1 MALKYSPSIVQ
12 DGLVLCLDPSQN
24 KSYPVIDL
32 PVKDGLI
39 MWLDAD
45 DDTTFSYSS
54 GTTVSQW
61 RDKSGFNYHM
71 APVGSAPTRN
81 AFLNSRKVLAFTNTQ
96 DIQNGVIDLRTS
108 PYTIFVVDRYTSP
121 SSGTGRILTS
131 NGGYNNWLLGHWASE
146 VNKYYANGWIYST
159 YVALDTNWK
168 LYLGDWG
175 GPSNDLAN
183 FYGAGTAIATNS
195 ADASAGPWTLGI
207 NANSGERSNCE
218 AAEIIVFN
226 RLLTATERRLVHTYL
241 GQKWGISNTDR
252 TLMDLSGFNDNALF
266 GNGVLAN
273 MPAFDYYNKGSLKF
287 TGNFALCP
295 TATVNSLNGDTL
307 TVEAWVKHS
316 SFGGVGTGRGYISNW
331 HSFNV
336 SNQRGFVLR
345 TYDTQTNPSFWWCWG
360 GGNNYDAFGP
370 SSYVMNLNQ
379 IYHIVATYEK
389 GVAIKIYING
399 RLEGTGTNSINNTI
413 AFDTTNG
420 VYIGFSNINSSYMD
434 GNIYIARL
442 YNRALKASEVL
453 QNYEA
458 QKNRFINTIV
468 QQGLVLN
475 LDAGNPYSYAGSGT
489 TWYDVSGNAIN
500 ASASGTSSYVN
511 SNGGFLSF
519 PNNNSYYNTSTVSA
533 LNLGSA
539 SFSMECWVY
548 LDAATA
554 SDNTYRGIISLG
566 TNASNYVYI
575 AKWRSG
581 LYSGLYVQYVAGA
594 ATITGVYQ
602 ANEYNPVSKWTH
614 VIATKSGSSLTLYV
628 NGSIVYTINDL
639 NTTFTGNSSVYI
651 AQAHGGV
658 ASLYGYVGESRV
670 YNISLSAAQVLQ
682 NYNATKGRF
691 GL

>member
-1 MALKYSPSIVQ
+1 MSLQYSPKITT
-12 DGLVLCLDPSQN
+12 DGLVMCLDPSQN
-24 KSYPVIDL
+24 KSYPTDL
-32 PVKDGLI
+32 PVKGGLV
-39 MWLDAD
+39 MWMDAAD
-45 DDTTFSYSS
+45 DSTFSYSS

-61 RDKSGFNYHM
+61 RDKSGYNYHM
-71 APVGSAPTRN
+71 VPVSAGPTRN

-96 DIQNGVIDLRTS
+96 DIQNLSIDLRTS
-108 PYTIFVVDRYTSP
+108 AYSVFVVDRYTSP

-131 NGGYNNWLLGHWASE
+131 NSGLNNWLLGHWASE
-146 VNKYYANGWIYST
+146 VNKYYANGWVYQT
-159 YVALDTNWK
+159 YAAIDTNWK

-175 GPSNDLAN
+175 GSSNNVAN
-183 FYGAGTAIATNS
+183 FYGAGTALATNS
-195 ADASAGPWTLGI
+195 TFATAGPWGLGI

-252 TLMDLSGFNDNALF
+252 SIVDLAGNDDNGLL
-266 GNGVLAN
+266 GNGTVAN
-273 MPAFDYYNKGSLKF
+273 MPVYNYYNKGGLRF
-287 TGNFALCP
+287 N
-295 TATVNSLNGDTL
+295 
-307 TVEAWVKHS
+307 S
-316 SFGGVGTGRGYISNW
+316 SFSNYVIGPNTTISGSQTFCVWAVMTGKQNSPTGVLSQHDYVSTANFGINILT
-331 HSFNV
+331 
-336 SNQRGFVLR
+336 SNQLAPSIG
-345 TYDTQTNPSFWWCWG
+345 YTNG
-360 GGNNYDAFGP
+360 TREYQDKTTTGVI
-370 SSYVMNLNQ
+370 SYNQ
-379 IYHIVATYEK
+379 IFNAVLVYNA
-389 GVAIKIYING
+389 GLNKIYWYING
-399 RLEGTGTNSINNTI
+399 VFDSEYSLSLTPKSTNWPIGLGRWDPSYDNYYFDGTIFS
-413 AFDTTNG
+413 AL
-420 VYIGFSNINSSYMD
+420 VYNK
-434 GNIYIARL
+434 
-442 YNRALKASEVL
+442 ALSPIEVA

-458 QKNRFINTIV
+458 QKSKFANTIV

-566 TNASNYVYI
+566 TNSSNFVYI

-581 LYSGLYVQYVAGA
+581 LYTGLYVQYKAGGS
-594 ATITGVYQ
+594 TITGVYQ

-639 NTTFTGNSSVYI
+639 NTTFTGNSSVYV